1 MKQYSLFPVLM
12 LFSLPAWAGTEI
24 CGEITAP
31 MSLSRSQSP
40 IYVTGDLYIPR
51 GSRLTLQAG
60 TTLLISPRGRC
71 KNGEVPQWDYAD
83 SQRVSIK
90 VDGALFISG
99 MPGAPVQIK
108 PEKPLGSRVMWD
120 GIRLRNRSSKVV
132 QIEYLQISGADRAL
146 RAENSSFGVS
156 NSLFENNNV
165 GIQLRSAGDL
175 YIFNN
180 VFAQNGSLGIDQAA
194 SCPYVQANIF
204 WRNGDAGV
212 RSDSR
217 KSPVITHNLFW
228 QNGSDCYLCPA
239 GTRRLVSGSKDKF
252 ENIFADPV
260 WLGSSQEKL
269 RAQRDPANPTPV
281 DQVRD
286 PVLAQVASGARNQG
300 KMGVDKVQNFRARGS
315 GPYQLSRYSPAIHAA
330 PSKFFFNNPDG
341 SRGDLGM
348 HGGTPDRTGQEYPE

>member
-1 MKQYSLFPVLM
+1 MKQYSLISALV
-12 LFSLPAWAGTEI
+12 LFSTPLWAATEI
-24 CGEITAP
+24 CGEISAP

-40 IYVTGDLYIPR
+40 VYITGDLYIPR

-60 TTLLISPRGRC
+60 TTLLIAPRGRC

-90 VDGALFISG
+90 VDGAFFVSG
-99 MPGAPVQIK
+99 MPGSPVQIR
-108 PEKPLGSRVMWD
+108 PEKPMGSRVMWD

-132 QIEYLQISGADRAL
+132 QIEYLQISGADRAI
-146 RAENSSFGVS
+146 RAENSSFGIS

-175 YIFNN
+175 YVFNN
-180 VFAQNGSLGIDQAA
+180 VFAKNGSLGIDQAA

-204 WRNGDAGV
+204 WRNGDAGI

-217 KSPVITHNLFW
+217 KSPVYTNNLFW
-228 QNGSDCYLCPA
+228 QNGSDCYMCPA
-239 GTRRLVSGSKDKF
+239 GTGRLVQGSKDRF

-260 WLGSSQEKL
+260 WLGSNSEKQ
-269 RAQRDPANPTPV
+269 RASRDPENPTPM

-286 PVLAQVASGARNQG
+286 QALAKELNAAKNRG
-300 KMGVDKVQNFRARGS
+300 KLGVSAQQNFRPRGA
-315 GPYQLSRYSPAIHAA
+315 GPYQLSRYSPAIHAS
-330 PSKFFFNNPDG
+330 PSKFFFNNSDG

-348 HGGTPDRTGQEYPE
+348 HGGTPDRTGQDYPE